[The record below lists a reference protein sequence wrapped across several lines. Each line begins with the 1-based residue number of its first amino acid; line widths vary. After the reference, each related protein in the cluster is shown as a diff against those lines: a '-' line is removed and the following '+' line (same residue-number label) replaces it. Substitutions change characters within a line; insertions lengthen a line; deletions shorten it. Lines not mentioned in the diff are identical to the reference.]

1 MQRCAS
7 ARQGGSPADLG
18 VQRARRDLLDQIL
31 ERRPH
36 EIFQFAGIGGQADRS
51 GNRLHWA
58 EIVERPFVA
67 DQSGREDRGAD
78 LATPGCARPKMKESC
93 LTDLRRPRI
102 GAPTRSK
109 SALKIGL
116 GATGRSV
123 VLFSHIV
130 QECIV
135 FNRLELA
142 LSEKQMPRFVGI
154 VSS

>member
-1 MQRCAS
+1 
-7 ARQGGSPADLG
+7 
-18 VQRARRDLLDQIL
+18 
-31 ERRPH
+31 
-36 EIFQFAGIGGQADRS
+36 
-51 GNRLHWA
+51 
-58 EIVERPFVA
+58 
-67 DQSGREDRGAD
+67 
-78 LATPGCARPKMKESC
+78 MKESC

>member
-1 MQRCAS
+1 MRL
-7 ARQGGSPADLG
+7 RDLVKVEGPADLG

-78 LATPGCARPKMKESC
+78 LAAAQRVIGSGRCEARHQDSKPVTTPDNLAQAR
-93 LTDLRRPRI
+93 
-102 GAPTRSK
+102 
-109 SALKIGL
+109 
-116 GATGRSV
+116 
-123 VLFSHIV
+123 
-130 QECIV
+130 
-135 FNRLELA
+135 
-142 LSEKQMPRFVGI
+142 
-154 VSS
+154 